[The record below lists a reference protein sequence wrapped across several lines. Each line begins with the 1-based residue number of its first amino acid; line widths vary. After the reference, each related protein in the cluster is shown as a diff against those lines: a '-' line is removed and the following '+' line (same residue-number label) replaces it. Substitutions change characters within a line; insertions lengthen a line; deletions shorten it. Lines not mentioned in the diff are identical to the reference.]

1 MKALLIL
8 ILLPVL
14 AIIASC
20 TKEGKEKDSSSANY
34 LDSLVVNHSFKG
46 WELYS
51 WPESDK
57 WHFSILMGTNR
68 IKSYEE
74 VTSNTPNVVQLV
86 HVIGIDSLK
95 NALDQFPANEDIT
108 WLGATWLKN
117 SWSGNYRNLQLPPKG
132 IIDEISGYCGEKG
145 LKLHLTE

>member
-1 MKALLIL
+1 MKALLFL
-8 ILLPVL
+8 ILFPVL
-14 AIIASC
+14 AIFTSC

-51 WPESDK
+51 WQEGDT

-74 VTSNTPNVVQLV
+74 VISNTPNVVQLV

-95 NALDQFPANEDIT
+95 NALDQFPANEEIT
-108 WLGATWLKN
+108 WLGSTWLKN
-117 SWSGNYRNLQLPPKG
+117 SWSGNYGNLQLPPKG

-145 LKLHLTE
+145 LKLQVTK